1 MVNIENVCIGEMTKT
16 KTKSNFGPVKL
27 KYAKTVR
34 PQQRSQRKG
43 YATDTVGLRSTKR
56 TSKGGVTLPRPIQLY
71 RHYFLY
77 LKLAL
82 ELESLDYCF
91 REIQR
96 TEIKKKGKSLV
107 AGKRVKDRP
116 LIERVRVNR
125 KEYEGWNLDSVREDS
140 FDKWWKDHSEMF
152 IDQPTEEIVTGDQV
166 VESDHCRYFKIDSR
180 RSITDTVNEIK
191 SHLSRDKQRRSTNL
205 AKWNITGE
213 MREEAL
219 FNRYNALIMYIE
231 GMSSPDILSSKLFR
245 VSRNS
250 DFLIKHGHFG
260 DPQKNS
266 QRMRSLL
273 QPARR
278 IVLSVCDGYFMKSP
292 KWDDYFTRRRR

>member
-1 MVNIENVCIGEMTKT
+1 MTKT
-16 KTKSNFGPVKL
+16 KTNFGPVKL
-27 KYAKTVR
+27 DYAKTVR

-96 TEIKKKGKSLV
+96 SEIKTRKVSDDGTKV
-107 AGKRVKDRP
+107 IDRP
-116 LIERVRVNR
+116 LVERVRVNR
-125 KEYEGWNLDSVREDS
+125 KKYQEWDLDSVKEDS
-140 FDKWWKDHSEMF
+140 FDKWWRNHSEMF

-166 VESDHCRYFKIDSR
+166 VESDHYRYFKIDSR

-231 GMSSPDILSSKLFR
+231 GMSSPEILDSKLFR

-292 KWDDYFTRRRR
+292 KYDDYFERRRR

>member
-1 MVNIENVCIGEMTKT
+1 MTT
-16 KTKSNFGPVKL
+16 KL

-43 YATDTVGLRSTKR
+43 YAANTVGLGSTRR
-56 TSKGGVTLPRPIQLY
+56 TSKSGLTLPRPIQLY
-71 RHYFLY
+71 RHWFLY

-82 ELESLDYCF
+82 ELESLDYRF
-91 REIQR
+91 RETQR
-96 TEIKKKGKSLV
+96 TEVKKKGKSSV

-116 LIERVRVNR
+116 LIERVRVDR
-125 KEYEGWNLDSVREDS
+125 KKYQGWDLDSVLKDS

-152 IDQPTEEIVTGDQV
+152 IDQPTEEIVSGDQV
-166 VESDHCRYFKIDSR
+166 VESDHYRYFKIDSR

-191 SHLSRDKQRRSTNL
+191 SHLSRDKQRRSPKL

-219 FNRYNALIMYIE
+219 FNRYNALIMHIE
-231 GMSSPDILSSKLFR
+231 GMSSPDILDSRLFR

-250 DFLIKHGHFG
+250 DHLIKHGHFG
-260 DPQKNS
+260 DPQQNS

-273 QPARR
+273 RPGRR

-292 KWDDYFTRRRR
+292 KWDDYFKRRRR

>member
-1 MVNIENVCIGEMTKT
+1 
-16 KTKSNFGPVKL
+16 
-27 KYAKTVR
+27 
-34 PQQRSQRKG
+34 
-43 YATDTVGLRSTKR
+43 
-56 TSKGGVTLPRPIQLY
+56 
-71 RHYFLY
+71 
-77 LKLAL
+77 
-82 ELESLDYCF
+82 
-91 REIQR
+91 
-96 TEIKKKGKSLV
+96 
-107 AGKRVKDRP
+107 
-116 LIERVRVNR
+116 
-125 KEYEGWNLDSVREDS
+125 
-140 FDKWWKDHSEMF
+140 MF

-166 VESDHCRYFKIDSR
+166 VESDHYRYFKIDSR

-191 SHLSRDKQRRSTNL
+191 GHLSRDKQRRSSSV
-205 AKWNITGE
+205 AKWKITGE

-231 GMSSPDILSSKLFR
+231 GMSSPDILDSKLFR
-245 VSRNS
+245 VSRKS